1 MQNTTIQ
8 NSKLLFRC
16 RMLCV
21 SLVAGSLILSLIFIV
36 YYIGYISIEAAVLSA
51 MSVTVA
57 AAIYEIILLFQITR
71 YE

>member
-1 MQNTTIQ
+1 MQNITIQ
-8 NSKLLFRC
+8 NSKRPFRC
-16 RMLCV
+16 CLLCL
-21 SLVAGSLILSLIFIV
+21 SLVGGSLILSLIFIV

-51 MSVTVA
+51 ISVTVT